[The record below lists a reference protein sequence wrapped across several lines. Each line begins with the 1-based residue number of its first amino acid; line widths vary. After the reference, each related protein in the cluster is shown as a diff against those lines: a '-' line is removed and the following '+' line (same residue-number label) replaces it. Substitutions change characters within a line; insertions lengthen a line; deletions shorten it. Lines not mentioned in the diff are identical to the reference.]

1 MCEVKEE
8 VIEVVE
14 EATAEPAIET
24 EPLFEECVDFE
35 TFSKS
40 DFRAVKVKECSIR
53 VREPKG

>member
-14 EATAEPAIET
+14 EVVEEAAAEPAIET

-40 DFRAVKVKECSIR
+40 DFRAVKVSA
-53 VREPKG
+53 